1 MQHVVGL
8 PRLLLRVEGLAVL
21 LLSLH
26 FYNEL
31 GGEWLLFALLFL
43 TPDLS
48 MLGYLSGPAAG
59 AITYNLAH
67 TYLFPCVLAAIG
79 MMIGQPS
86 LYPLA
91 LIWSAHIGFD
101 RLIGYGLK
109 YSTGFKETHLGR
121 IGKKEGGEEVEE

>member
-1 MQHVVGL
+1 MAYRPALDAASASSWGTLGQF
-8 PRLLLRVEGLAVL
+8 RLLRFRALEWSWLR
-21 LLSLH
+21 LS
-26 FYNEL
+26 
-31 GGEWLLFALLFL
+31 
-43 TPDLS
+43 D
-48 MLGYLSGPAAG
+48 PACSTRV
-59 AITYNLAH
+59 AI
-67 TYLFPCVLAAIG
+67 FPCILAAVG